1 MTFAQG
7 AQSALTFVEE
17 SSFGVTP
24 SAPTMV
30 SLPYVSHSLR
40 LQKQRLQ
47 SQEIR
52 GDRQVRIDRH
62 GNRNALGDIVVE
74 LKDTD
79 YDTLLESAFFSA
91 ISSGTMKAGVTPK
104 FMTIEDWASDIS
116 QARQFTGCAVDRMQ
130 MRIAPNSMITTTF
143 SLVGSDMTQAG
154 SRLDA
159 SPDAATGGEP
169 FDAYSGA
176 ITEGGSTIGL
186 VSSLDFTLT
195 NSLNPTFVVGSD
207 ATPFLEYGNC
217 LVEGTVEVYYQD
229 AVLLNKFLNETESAM
244 TVTLDDPTSGNSYT
258 FTFPRIKYNG
268 GDVPVSSPQSRL
280 ITMPFVA
287 LYDDT
292 EATNIKLTVA

>member
-7 AQSALTFVEE
+7 AQSALTIAEE
-17 SSFGVTP
+17 AAFGVTP
-24 SAPTMV
+24 TAPVMV
-30 SLPYVSHSLR
+30 DLPYVTHSLT

-62 GNRNALGDIVVE
+62 GNRNAMGDIVVE

-79 YDTLLESAFFSA
+79 YDVLLESAFFST
-91 ISSGTMKAGVTPK
+91 ISGGVMKAGVTPK
-104 FMTIEDWASDIS
+104 FFGIEDWASDVTQS
-116 QARQFTGCAVDRMQ
+116 RAFSGCAVDRMQ
-130 MRIAPNSMITTTF
+130 MRVAPNSMITTTF
-143 SLVGSDMTQAG
+143 SVVGKDMTQSG
-154 SRLDA
+154 TRLDA
-159 SPDAATGGEP
+159 TPTAATGGEP

-195 NSLNPTFVVGSD
+195 NSLSPTFVVGSD

-217 LVEGTVEVYYQD
+217 IVEGTVEVYYQD
-229 AVLLNKFLNETESAM
+229 AVLLNKFLNETESSM
-244 TVTLDDPTSGNSYT
+244 SVTLDDPTSGNSYK
-258 FTFPRIKYNG
+258 FDFPRIKYNG
-268 GDVPVSSPQSRL
+268 GSVPVGSPQSRL

-287 LYDDT
+287 LYDVT

>member
-7 AQSALTFVEE
+7 AQSGLAFVEE
-17 SSFGVTP
+17 STFGVTP
-24 SAPTMV
+24 SGPSTTI
-30 SLPYVSHSLR
+30 LPFVSHSLR

-47 SQEIR
+47 SEEIR
-52 GDRQVRIDRH
+52 GNRQVSIDRH
-62 GNRNALGDIVVE
+62 GNRNVMGDIVVE

-79 YDTLLESAFFSA
+79 YDTLLESAFFST

-104 FMTIEDWASDIS
+104 FMTIEDWANDIS
-116 QARQFTGCAVDRMQ
+116 QSRAFSGCAVDRMQ

-143 SLVGSDMTQAG
+143 SLVGSDMAQTG
-154 SRLDA
+154 TRI
-159 SPDAATGGEP
+159 DAAPTAASGGEP

-176 ITEGGSTIGL
+176 ITENGSTIGL

-229 AVLLNKFLNETESAM
+229 AVLLNKFLNETESSM
-244 TVTLDDPTSGNSYT
+244 SVTLDDPTSGNSYT
-258 FTFPRIKYNG
+258 LDFPRIKYNG
-268 GDVPVSSPQSRL
+268 GDVPVASPQSRL
-280 ITMPFVA
+280 ISMPFVA
-287 LYDDT
+287 LYDST
-292 EATNIKLTVA
+292 EATNIKLTIA